1 MRKKSTWVCY
11 AAMMVSIVAGS
22 LFSPTFKLLLR
33 MDIGF
38 MGESI
43 TFYRML
49 ITIALLWAYCLCV
62 PKMRGEVGRALRDRA
77 LCKTL
82 LALGLCRGTELLCW
96 AYSLGDST
104 TFILN
109 ILSNSSPIFVLV
121 ASYLLYREKPPLCA
135 LYGILACIAGLVIVG
150 FNGTAE
156 GGATVG
162 GIALMLVAALMYTIF
177 LLINRRMRTA
187 STQLSATVILTF
199 VFTLSF
205 LCTIP
210 PCLVAQCDMGPFPL
224 RAWALLLVMAVAGT
238 LINQL
243 IPIWALKY
251 ICATNVSMLSLISPM
266 VTAVTCFVLLG
277 EIPGTMMLLGGTMVL
292 IGLGWYIY
300 MDERERKRRQAEQER
315 AEQVGR
321 LCQSEYTEQS
331 K

>member
-38 MGESI
+38 TGESI

-150 FNGTAE
+150 FNGAAE
-156 GGATVG
+156 GGTTVG

-187 STQLSATVILTF
+187 SVQISATVILTF

-205 LCTIP
+205 LCIVP
-210 PCLVAQCDMGPFPL
+210 PCLITQCSLGPFPL
-224 RAWALLLVMAVAGT
+224 RAWALLIIMAVAGT

-251 ICATNVSMLSLISPM
+251 LSATNVSMLSLISPM
-266 VTAVTCFVLLG
+266 VTAVTCFLLLGEVPGGLVLLG
-277 EIPGTMMLLGGTMVL
+277 GAVVL

-300 MDERERKRRQAEQER
+300 MDERERKRRAERER
-315 AEQVGR
+315 AEQAIQ
-321 LCQSEYTEQS
+321 LSQSECTVQL